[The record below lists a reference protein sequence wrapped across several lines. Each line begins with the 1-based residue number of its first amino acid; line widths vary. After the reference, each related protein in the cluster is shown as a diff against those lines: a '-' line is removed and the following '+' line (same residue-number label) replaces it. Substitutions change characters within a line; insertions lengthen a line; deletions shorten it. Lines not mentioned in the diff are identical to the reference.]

1 MFDSVVVEKQ
11 EKFSKEEILFFFE
24 NYDKNA
30 KKAMLLFGGIILF
43 NIFILNIDIFPE
55 KYDKSFSAFF
65 AIFTF
70 GVGMSSFPFFEKMT
84 NNMLLAYQ
92 IVSPD
97 TIIQILESNHVSNK
111 MKLELVHSVSKNKI
125 DYIRKLDISQNTRD
139 FIKNI

>member
-1 MFDSVVVEKQ
+1 MFDSVVIEKQ

-30 KKAMLLFGGIILF
+30 KKAMILFGGIIIF
-43 NIFILNIDIFPE
+43 NILILNIDIFPE
-55 KYDKSFSAFF
+55 KYDQSLSTFF
-65 AIFTF
+65 AIFAL
-70 GVGMSSFPFFEKMT
+70 GVGISSFPFFEKMT

-97 TIIQILESNHVSNK
+97 TIVQILESKQVSNK
-111 MKLELVHSVSKNKI
+111 MKLELVHAVSKNKI
-125 DYIRKLDISQNTRD
+125 DYIKKLDITQNTRD

>member
-1 MFDSVVVEKQ
+1 MFDRVVVEKQ

-30 KKAMLLFGGIILF
+30 KKAMLLFGGIIMF
-43 NIFILNIDIFPE
+43 NILILNIDIFPE
-55 KYDKSFSAFF
+55 KYDQSLSAFF
-65 AIFTF
+65 AIFAF
-70 GVGMSSFPFFEKMT
+70 GVGISSFPFFEKMT

-97 TIIQILESNHVSNK
+97 IIIEILESEKVSDK
-111 MKLELVHSVSKNKI
+111 MKLDLVNSVNKNKI
-125 DYIRKLDISQNTRD
+125 DYIRKLDITQNTRD